1 MSGQDTR
8 VLVIR
13 VGRLGDTVMATSIL
27 EPLVRHFGAR
37 LVIDW
42 VAGSGASAEILNIDT
57 RIHRVFILKHRRRPA
72 WLDRVKRELKR
83 LSSEQP
89 YDALVN
95 LEFGDTCDELATAIT
110 ARQKYGRPYFLH
122 KPPEHRHGIDQMKVF
137 YRDLVGAENLQHTR
151 PSLKPATEPEPLPEP
166 LATTSFILVHPG
178 FSAVKRKNYRL
189 NKAWPMPYWKSLIS
203 HITLNRE
210 CLVVITGTKSEEP
223 YLRELIQMDH
233 TFPMIGRSLRQL
245 TLAMQK
251 ARCVVSVDTGT
262 MHISAALG
270 TPTIALFGPTDPAM
284 TGPHPTSTNLM
295 TLTSDV
301 ECRPCYGTPLRKKC
315 TFNRCMHELKPET
328 VLNKVVET
336 LHTVNETDDIRQR

>member
-1 MSGQDTR
+1 MSSQFPR

-27 EPLVRHFGAR
+27 KPLRKHFGAR

-42 VAGSGASAEILNIDT
+42 VAGSGASAEILNLDT
-57 RIHRVFILKHRRRPA
+57 RIHRVFILKHRRRPV

-89 YDALVN
+89 FDALVN
-95 LEFGDTCDELATAIT
+95 LEFGNTCDELAKAIT

-122 KPPEHRHGIDQMKVF
+122 QAPEHLHGIDQMKVF
-137 YRDLVGAENLQHTR
+137 YRDLVGAGNLQHAHA
-151 PSLKPATEPEPLPEP
+151 SLRPATEPEPLPEP
-166 LATTSFILVHPG
+166 LATTPFILLHPG

-203 HITLNRE
+203 HITFNHER
-210 CLVVITGTKSEEP
+210 LVAITGTKSEEP
-223 YLRELIQMDH
+223 YLRELIQMDY

-251 ARCVVSVDTGT
+251 ARCVVCVDTGT

-270 TPTIALFGPTDPAM
+270 TPTVALFGPTDPAM
-284 TGPHPTSTNLM
+284 TGPHPTSPNVM

-301 ECRPCYGTPLRKKC
+301 ECRPCYGTPLRKQC

-328 VLNKVVET
+328 VLNLINKI
-336 LHTVNETDDIRQR
+336 LK